1 MGTCSPPKHIH
12 RHHIYLDHLA
22 DINHRFVC
30 KTPLHKVM
38 NSWGRTGVS
47 SVKEGLHGQESGK
60 KTRSGRA
67 SGRQAYPAFVLN
79 LRCQFSEYDITFEVS
94 KTIVEFKVCQNA
106 CLLGYHEVLFDSLD
120 LCEVTLGDTETCILR
135 EDCVLL
141 FQDWSKVLSFLNDV
155 LEASW
160 EQGLTAKQSAG
171 ELDLHLCFPWQC
183 HHHVPSFPILACYI
197 LS

>member
-1 MGTCSPPKHIH
+1 
-12 RHHIYLDHLA
+12 
-22 DINHRFVC
+22 
-30 KTPLHKVM
+30 M

-47 SVKEGLHGQESGK
+47 SVKGGLHGQESGK

-94 KTIVEFKVCQNA
+94 KTIVEFK
-106 CLLGYHEVLFDSLD
+106 
-120 LCEVTLGDTETCILR
+120 
-135 EDCVLL
+135 
-141 FQDWSKVLSFLNDV
+141 DWSKVLSFLNDV